1 MEQSDRIM
9 RRNRKLALALA
20 AAWVLAVLGSLAADR
35 FPLNRAF
42 LQSHLDGN
50 QKDGTNFGT
59 LAATNFAGNG
69 AGLTNVPLSALAQ
82 SGADTNQVPKW
93 NGVAWAPGTVSDGFD
108 WTNVWQYG
116 SANLTNWSALGT
128 NAFEWRYQAGD
139 GDLTNWA
146 QLGTNAFEWR
156 YQRGDATLTNLATL
170 DSASDGQVIK
180 WNSGAWTVGNDLTG
194 GGGSAYYGPFTNLTV
209 YEDLWITH
217 SNNLGTGIGVY
228 VDGTNGSLKVGDWN
242 SVVGPRSL
250 VVGDYSVATG
260 PNSLAV
266 GASLAYG
273 QNVVALGCS
282 TVQGNGGFA
291 AGVNTVSNGSW
302 AIGTNNVVTGGYSLA
317 LGSDLQVHAGMSAA
331 YGHSVVISNRP
342 GGAVAGRAIGFGLGQ
357 TSGDANVTITNQKY
371 FLVNVSDT
379 PARSYL
385 DNTIKFQGGYIVLHA
400 NQSQIYNPLF
410 LTGTEDSAPSSVTV
424 SNTVLGVEVF
434 SVSTNGQ
441 VTASGYVGDGSGLTN
456 LSAGATVALL
466 DCTSGAQTYVLS
478 NRVAHVLLKSN
489 ANYNALIVANGQ
501 TNTVTGALVWVD
513 AQPLGTTNWVIRW

>member
-139 GDLTNWA
+139 ADLTNWA
-146 QLGTNAFEWR
+146 KLATNAFEWR
-156 YQRGDATLTNLATL
+156 YQAGDATLTNLAGL

-180 WNSGAWTVGNDLTG
+180 WSGSQWAVGNDLTG
-194 GGGSAYYGPFTNLTV
+194 GEGSAYYGPFTNLTV
-209 YEDLWITH
+209 YEDLWVTH
-217 SNNLGTGIGVY
+217 SNGTGIGVY

-242 SVVGPRSL
+242 SVVGGRSL
-250 VVGDYSVATG
+250 AVGDYSIATG
-260 PNSLAV
+260 PNALAV
-266 GASLAYG
+266 GGSAYG
-273 QNVVALGCS
+273 QGAVALG
-282 TVQGNGGFA
+282 GAIAEGAGAFA
-291 AGVNTVSNGSW
+291 AGPSVVVSNGSW
-302 AIGTNNVVTGGYSLA
+302 AIGTNLLVTGKESLA
-317 LGSDLQVHAGMSAA
+317 FGNNLQVSAPMSLAFGNSIIITNSAG
-331 YGHSVVISNRP
+331 VK
-342 GGAVAGRAIGFGLGQ
+342 GRAIGFGLGQ
-357 TSGDANVTITNQKY
+357 SSGAPNVLITNAQY
-371 FLVNVSDT
+371 FLVNVSDA
-379 PARSYL
+379 PATSYS
-385 DNTIKFQGGYIVLHA
+385 DKVIKLVGDDIVLYA
-400 NQSQIYNPLF
+400 RRSAIYNPAFYVDTNAFREAALV
-410 LTGTEDSAPSSVTV
+410 LTNASTGT
-424 SNTVLGVEVF
+424 EVF

-456 LSAGATVALL
+456 LTVVELL
-466 DCTSGAQTYVLS
+466 DCTSAEVVRELT
-478 NRVAHVLLKSN
+478 NRAPHVLVKSN